1 MTDLNP
7 ELEKYI
13 LDHIDP
19 EDEILYELNRLTN
32 LKVIHPRMLSGHL
45 QGKILRMICTMINP
59 RRILEVGTFT
69 GYSAICMAQGM
80 ASDGHLHT
88 IEVNDELVEVPKLF
102 FEKCGLT
109 EKITL
114 HEGDARTI
122 IPSIPDIFDLVFIDG
137 EKSEYL
143 DYYHAVFDKVKNGG
157 FILADNI
164 LWNGKVLIKEES
176 NDYFTKGIKNFNDFI
191 ARDNR
196 VEKVILPIRDGL
208 IILRKI

>member
-19 EDEILYELNRLTN
+19 EGEILYELNRLTH
-32 LKVIHPRMLSGHL
+32 LKVIHPRMISGHL
-45 QGKILRMICTMINP
+45 QGKILRMICAMINP
-59 RRILEVGTFT
+59 HCILEIGTFT

-80 ASDGHLHT
+80 APDGHIHT
-88 IEVNDELVEVPKLF
+88 IEINDELIDVPRQF
-102 FEKCGLT
+102 FAKSGLAD
-109 EKITL
+109 KITL
-114 HEGDARTI
+114 HIGDARTI
-122 IPSIPDIFDLVFIDG
+122 IPSIPDNFDLVFIDG

-143 DYYHAVFDKVKNGG
+143 DYYNVVFDKVKKGG

-164 LWNGKVLIKEES
+164 LWSGKVLKKEES
-176 NDYFTKGIKNFNDFI
+176 NDYFTKGIKIFNNFI
-191 ARDNR
+191 AGDNR

-208 IILRKI
+208 MILRKI